1 MVARTQNTKYLV
13 CPCNYR
19 NSSCIYIYSES
30 PNAWNRTK
38 EIAYAIEREQNDR
51 LQNTHIIVAFIGLG
65 GVKNK
70 RRTIIQVHGHTG
82 ALFPSGFSNDRA
94 NDDNNGSLVTKVCKA
109 LLN

>member
-13 CPCNYR
+13 CPCNYK
-19 NSSCIYIYSES
+19 NSSCIYSES

-38 EIAYAIEREQNDR
+38 EGAREIAYAIEREHNDR

-70 RRTIIQVHGHTG
+70 RRTIM
-82 ALFPSGFSNDRA
+82 
-94 NDDNNGSLVTKVCKA
+94 SLSWKYWRFVS
-109 LLN
+109 L

>member
-1 MVARTQNTKYLV
+1 MYPFLYAHMWVLQKVMTYKAAWLQGHKTLNIWSVHATTGIPL
-13 CPCNYR
+13 
-19 NSSCIYIYSES
+19 SYIYSET

-70 RRTIIQVHGHTG
+70 SRTIISS
-82 ALFPSGFSNDRA
+82 PSTCCCFISVW
-94 NDDNNGSLVTKVCKA
+94 LQQ
-109 LLN
+109 